1 MGFNFLFRKKDI
13 NLSNDKI
20 IYQMTQPKRY
30 KKISEFLGQENVHG
44 EISGPMD
51 FISVANEGVAAY
63 AINNFK
69 DGFDVSL
76 SQVASILSSSE
87 PTLYRRIK
95 SNKSLPK
102 NDAIKLLEV
111 TDLFL
116 YGESL
121 FGSKEDF
128 FKWMELPNTALGG
141 MRPMELVGFPEG
153 VSKVMDLLGRIEF
166 GVYS

>member
-1 MGFNFLFRKKDI
+1 
-13 NLSNDKI
+13 
-20 IYQMTQPKRY
+20 MTEEKRY
-30 KKISEFLGQENVHG
+30 KEISEIIGGVNFIGNLD
-44 EISGPMD
+44 SPMD
-51 FISVANEGVAAY
+51 FISIACEGVASY
-63 AINNFK
+63 ALNNFK
-69 DGFDVSL
+69 EEFDLSL

-95 SNKSLPK
+95 SNQKLPK
-102 NDAIKLLEV
+102 NDAIKLFEV

-116 YGESL
+116 YGERI

-141 MRPMELVGFPEG
+141 MKPMELIEVPEG
-153 VSKVMDLLGRIEF
+153 VSKVFDLLGRIEY

>member
-1 MGFNFLFRKKDI
+1 
-13 NLSNDKI
+13 
-20 IYQMTQPKRY
+20 MTKSKRY
-30 KKISEFLGQENVHG
+30 KEISEILGDSNLQG
-44 EISGPMD
+44 DLDSPMD
-51 FISVANEGVAAY
+51 FISVACEGVAAY
-63 AINNFK
+63 ALNNFK
-69 DGFDVSL
+69 DGFDLSL

-116 YGESL
+116 YGEGI

-128 FKWMELPNTALGG
+128 FKWMDLPNTALGG
-141 MRPMELVGFPEG
+141 MKPMELVEVPEG
-153 VSKVMDLLGRIEF
+153 VSKVFDLLGRIEY